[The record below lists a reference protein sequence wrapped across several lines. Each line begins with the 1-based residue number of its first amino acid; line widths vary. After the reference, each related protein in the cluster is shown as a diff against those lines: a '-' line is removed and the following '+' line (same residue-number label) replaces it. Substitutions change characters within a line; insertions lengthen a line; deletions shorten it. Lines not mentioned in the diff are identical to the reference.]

1 MELKITETQAQ
12 NLMDLIDLWFFRE
25 IRENEDID
33 NTMWAWNILDV
44 YKQCKGIVDS
54 NKTQESASENKDESD
69 DDLCVDELLEVHFKV
84 KTKSGKNKMLSW
96 LNFKEPRDMVVSFDK
111 DHEKYFG
118 REISFSMK
126 CDGWD
131 TCVTDV

>member
-1 MELKITETQAQ
+1 MTLEITGSQAQ
-12 NLMDLIDLWFFRE
+12 NLMELIDIWFYRE
-25 IRENEDID
+25 IREDTNLD
-33 NTMWAWNILDV
+33 NVMWAWEILDI
-44 YKQCKGIVDS
+44 YKQCKGVVDG
-54 NKTQESASENKDESD
+54 NKAQESASENVTEID
-69 DDLCVDELLEVHFKV
+69 DDLSVDELLEVHFKV
-84 KTKSGKNKMLSW
+84 KTKSGENKMLSW